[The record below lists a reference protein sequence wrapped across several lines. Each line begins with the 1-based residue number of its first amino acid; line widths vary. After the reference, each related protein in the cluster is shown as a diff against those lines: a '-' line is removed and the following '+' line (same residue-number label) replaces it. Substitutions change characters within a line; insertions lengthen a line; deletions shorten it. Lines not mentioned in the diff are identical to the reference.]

1 MKNQGFSLLEIIIT
15 LAVAILIMTI
25 GTINLVGFSAE
36 KKLGDETEKLSA
48 MLRLAQEKSLN
59 RENNARFGVS
69 LVNHP
74 SGSDQLVLFQVDEAE
89 LVNSSY
95 AVLPGETIETYSL
108 ISPITLLTPDESQ
121 RENILF
127 EIGTGRASASSTV
140 VLARENATSSQ
151 KSIYIYTNG
160 RIEESE

>member
-1 MKNQGFSLLEIIIT
+1 
-15 LAVAILIMTI
+15 MTI
-25 GTINLVGFSAE
+25 GVINLVGFSAE
-36 KKLGDETEKLSA
+36 KKLDDESEKLVA

-69 LVNHP
+69 LINHP
-74 SGSDQLVLFQVDEAE
+74 SGTNDQLVLFQVDEAE
-89 LVNSSY
+89 LINSSY
-95 AVLPGETIETYSL
+95 AVLPGETIEVYTL
-108 ISPITLLTPDESQ
+108 TSPIGLLTPDESQ

-127 EIGTGRASASSTV
+127 TIGTGRSSASSTV
-140 VLARENATSSQ
+140 TLTRENATSSQ